1 MKSFAR
7 LAWTQMRRFTSAL
20 ALCQLFSTT
29 PVLAATPVQIDVHY
43 SPPWI
48 YEAPDKSVIGIEA
61 DLLRAAL
68 RPQGYEPSFNIVSYS
83 RLLEDF
89 GAKRVQ
95 FASPVAA
102 LVSFPGMYRT
112 QPYLPYRDVV
122 ISLKKSNLRIDAIAD
137 LADKRIVAYQAAS
150 KVLGPEFGKMAQN
163 NPAYRERAAREI
175 QIEQLFEGRVDA
187 VVGELRIL
195 TYVANKLRGPG
206 LIQVHDIFP
215 VDAPGGVSWSAE
227 LAHAVDRGMQKLR
240 ESGEYQKIIDASR

>member
-1 MKSFAR
+1 MKTCVR
-7 LAWTQMRRFTSAL
+7 RVWTRWLYRIIGI
-20 ALCQLFSTT
+20 ALCQLCAIPS
-29 PVLAATPVQIDVHY
+29 VLAATPVQIDVHL

-48 YEAPDKSVIGIEA
+48 DEAPDKSVIGIEA

-68 RPQGYEPSFNIVSYS
+68 RSQGYEPSFTIVSYS

-95 FASPVAA
+95 YASPVAA
-102 LVSFPGMYRT
+102 LVSFPGMFRT

-122 ISLKKSNLRIDAIAD
+122 ISLKKANLHIHSIAD

-187 VVGELRIL
+187 VVGEVRIL
-195 TYVANKLRGPG
+195 TYLAAKLRGPG
-206 LIQVHDIFP
+206 LVQVHDIFP
-215 VDAPGGVSWSAE
+215 VDAPGGVSWSPE
-227 LAHAVDRGMQKLR
+227 LATAVDRGMQKLR
-240 ESGEYQKIIDASR
+240 DSGEYQKIIDAPR